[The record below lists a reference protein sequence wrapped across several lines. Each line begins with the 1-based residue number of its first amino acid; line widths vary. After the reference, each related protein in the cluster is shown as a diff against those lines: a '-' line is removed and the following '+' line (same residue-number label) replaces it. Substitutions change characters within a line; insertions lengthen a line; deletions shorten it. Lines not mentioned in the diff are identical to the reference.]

1 MHWTSQFR
9 IPKKLKQVTLWIH
22 PEGRFVGSLFLNLQ
36 RKNYTGEEEP
46 LEVLNQAD
54 PFLVCKRENPD
65 ELRFYNK
72 VSIVRVEYHEET
84 PPPSEGVEP
93 LSCRLYMMDGSIIEG
108 SIRRPLPPGRS
119 RLYDYL
125 NMDDEQFSK
134 LHVGDGNICLV
145 NKSYIVCVTPL
156 STSNNDNTN
165 SDDANQLYDKYEPG
179 NTAMLIL
186 TKKK

>member
-22 PEGRFVGSLFLNLQ
+22 PEGRLVGSLFLNL
-36 RKNYTGEEEP
+36 RSKNYTGEEEP

-54 PFLVCKRENPD
+54 PFLVCKREDPD

-72 VSIVRVEYHEET
+72 TAIVRIEYHEDT
-84 PPPSEGVEP
+84 LPSAEGVEP
-93 LSCRLYMMDGSIIEG
+93 LPCRLSMMDGSIIDG
-108 SIRRPLPPGRS
+108 SIRRLLPPGRA

-125 NMDDEQFSK
+125 NMDDEQFAK

-145 NKSYIVCVTPL
+145 NKSYVVCVTPL
-156 STSNNDNTN
+156 NVSG
-165 SDDANQLYDKYEPG
+165 SDETKRPQDEWEAG
-179 NTAMLIL
+179 NTAILIL
-186 TKKK
+186 TKK

>member
-22 PEGRFVGSLFLNLQ
+22 PEGRLVGSLFLNLQ
-36 RKNYTGEEEP
+36 SKNYTGEEEP

-54 PFLVCKRENPD
+54 PFLVCKREDPD

-72 VSIVRVEYHEET
+72 TAIVRIEYHEET
-84 PPPSEGVEP
+84 LPSTEGVEP
-93 LSCRLYMMDGSIIEG
+93 LPCRLSMMDGSIIDG
-108 SIRRPLPPGRS
+108 SIRRLLPPGHA

-125 NMDDEQFSK
+125 NMDDEQFVK

-145 NKSYIVCVTPL
+145 NKSYVVCVTPL
-156 STSNNDNTN
+156 NVSG
-165 SDDANQLYDKYEPG
+165 SDETKQPQDEWEAG
-179 NTAMLIL
+179 NTAILIL
-186 TKKK
+186 TKK